1 MSTHPVTS
9 MNLPGMKS
17 HPEEVVTIS
26 SAAVRPY
33 RQLMNMP
40 MNMNMNIS
48 TICLLPIRWLRL
60 HKATA
65 AIAGR

>member
-1 MSTHPVTS
+1 

-17 HPEEVVTIS
+17 HPEEIVTIS
-26 SAAVRPY
+26 RAAVRPY
-33 RQLMNMP
+33 RQLMNMH
-40 MNMNMNIS
+40 MNMNIS

-60 HKATA
+60 RKATA